1 MTKSES
7 RVCDLVLLHR
17 FRIPL
22 ALPSG
27 PWTCRHTPATLS
39 QASKSTMAKGR
50 VLRGRIDTSQE
61 SWLLTPD
68 LLQRFSRRE
77 SQSIV
82 IRWGLESLMTWV
94 ISFKMTHIEEKS
106 FSIGRDKLK
115 WNNDS
120 SPKSLM
126 RTALKRFTFVM
137 RASGLLPRSLARP
150 VVLSC
155 CKGWD
160 ISISSFRK
168 RRRCPCWS
176 TSGPSRAPSWSCT
189 LPYST
194 TTWSTLVLSFLTD
207 FVRSSFHLHLVFIY
221 I

>member
-7 RVCDLVLLHR
+7 RVCDLFLLHR

-82 IRWGLESLMTWV
+82 IRWGLESLMTRV

-137 RASGLLPRSLARP
+137 RASYVRRVYSLACSPALLFYRAVKVGIFQFHLSENGEDAP
-150 VVLSC
+150 VEAQAAHLAHPC
-155 CKGWD
+155 GRAHCHT
-160 ISISSFRK
+160 
-168 RRRCPCWS
+168 RRRRGALWYCHS
-176 TSGPSRAPSWSCT
+176 
-189 LPYST
+189 L
-194 TTWSTLVLSFLTD
+194 LILSD
-207 FVRSSFHLHLVFIY
+207 LVFIY